1 MNNNNYNLERFKA
14 AQAVSYAQALSEIKA
29 GRKTSHWIW
38 YIFPQIA
45 GLGTSYR
52 SRQYAIKDINEA
64 KAYLA
69 DDHLRLNLEEIC
81 SALLELDDDNP
92 EHVMGSSIDAIKLQ
106 SSMTLFALASASQ
119 DNIYNKVLDKF
130 FNGHKDAKTCDII
143 NFNLN

>member
-52 SRQYAIKDINEA
+52 SRQYAIKDLGEA

-69 DDHLRLNLEEIC
+69 DDHLRVNLEEIC
-81 SALLELDDDNP
+81 SALLELDDNNP
-92 EHVMGSSIDAIKLQ
+92 EQVMGSSIDAIKLQ

-130 FNGHKDAKTCDII
+130 FNGNKDAKTCDII
-143 NFNLN
+143 NLKF

>member
-1 MNNNNYNLERFKA
+1 MNDNNYDLERFKA

-52 SRQYAIKDINEA
+52 SRQYAIKDLNEA

-69 DDHLRLNLEEIC
+69 DDHLRVNLEEIC
-81 SALLELDDDNP
+81 SALLELDDNNP
-92 EHVMGSSIDAIKLQ
+92 EQVMGSSIDAIKFQ

-130 FNGHKDAKTCDII
+130 FNGNKDAKTCDII
-143 NFNLN
+143 NLKF